1 MKQQLVGVSN
11 LSDIQEPNCR
21 EEVNTK
27 SSNIENDIYIE
38 ETINEKGDFIKL
50 KRPPGRPPRHLIPK
64 IIYWIYIIIGTVIL
78 TITTNFMLLM
88 GVVGSIGG
96 YYIGHSFELTFIGL
110 IIGLVIGYIFFE
122 GK

>member
-1 MKQQLVGVSN
+1 MSAKQNPDSQK
-11 LSDIQEPNCR
+11 
-21 EEVNTK
+21 EVNTK

-50 KRPPGRPPRHLIPK
+50 KRPPGRPPAHLIPK
-64 IIYWIYIIIGTVIL
+64 IIYWIYIIIGTVVL

-96 YYIGHSFELTFIGL
+96 YYIGHSFELVFIGL
-110 IIGLVIGYIFFE
+110 IMGLAIGYIFFG